1 MKMAT
6 SAGISKAVDLL
17 AMAFATFRK
26 SAELAGILTELL
38 EPFTDDEVVQAAKR
52 LIGSSTKAP
61 SIADLVNTSRAIS
74 GPRTDTC
81 PTAGEK
87 HYVEYWDRP
96 KHERDEIDKAR
107 RECME
112 MAKRLG
118 MDMEAIF
125 TAPEERPSPDDDEQ
139 DKYWKG
145 R

>member
-1 MKMAT
+1 MAT
-6 SAGISKAVDLL
+6 SQGISKAVDLL
-17 AMAFATFRK
+17 AAAFATFRK
-26 SAELAGILTELL
+26 SAELAGVLAELL

-61 SIADLVNTSRAIS
+61 SIADLVSASRAIAGS
-74 GPRTDTC
+74 RSEMCSNP
-81 PTAGEK
+81 GEK

-96 KHERDEIDKAR
+96 KSERDEIDKAR

-125 TAPEERPSPDDDEQ
+125 KAPAERPSPEYDEQ

>member
-1 MKMAT
+1 MAT
-6 SAGISKAVDLL
+6 SQGISKAVDLL
-17 AMAFATFRK
+17 AAAFTTFRK
-26 SAELAGILTELL
+26 SAELAGVLAELL
-38 EPFTDDEVVQAAKR
+38 EPFEDAEVIQAAKR

-61 SIADLVNTSRAIS
+61 AIADLVGASRAI
-74 GPRTDTC
+74 
-81 PTAGEK
+81 AGSRAEMCSNPDGK

-96 KHERDEIDKAR
+96 KSERDEIDKAR

-125 TAPEERPSPDDDEQ
+125 KAPAERPSRDDEDEQ